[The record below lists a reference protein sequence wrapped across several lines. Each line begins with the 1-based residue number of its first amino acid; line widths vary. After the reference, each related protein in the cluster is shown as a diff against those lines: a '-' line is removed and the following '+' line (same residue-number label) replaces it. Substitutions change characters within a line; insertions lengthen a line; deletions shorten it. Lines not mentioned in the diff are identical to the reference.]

1 MAHFVESSLQQL
13 QQFHGSADTAV
24 RMHALKLQR
33 NCLDKMEGLSLFCAS
48 NSEITLC
55 GSVFVVDIT
64 LDKSDG
70 SVVRVKLS
78 VAAETTVEDKDGGI
92 FLTRLLKQS
101 DFKAFTNS
109 IAALAACDRL
119 SNASFP
125 AFTVLHNIHTDM
137 AMLYSRELAHCN
149 GNLNHVLTEGH
160 GVFVSNFNLVGS
172 AFVFWAGKADL
183 LELEE
188 HGLAVGNEKR
198 ELEKCN
204 ELYAA
209 HVRLGDGNARLNLL
223 PSFDNK
229 YLLSEESSIPDG
241 MECVSVASLN
251 GLTHQF
257 LRNPSA
263 EYSDSFR
270 ASLIIEFEP
279 AIPCTKRISE
289 SLASM
294 PDISIPDMTTPSTTS
309 YPRTLQETHYVPRQS
324 LEATHILHHS
334 TSQFSKIRFTP
345 ALLKSTDA
353 CSHLSK
359 VSCAHP
365 SQLLSLIQFAR
376 RQIVFNTIV
385 ASLFTPS
392 PPPMM
397 IPSDAAKRSA
407 LFGVID
413 VVSWNP
419 SVSVDLSIAVIGRG
433 VVIVQVRFVSDTD
446 GNDVEMV
453 GLRGDG
459 NFEMASRV
467 LNGTLDLGLALVYV

>member
-1 MAHFVESSLQQL
+1 MLAGDQL
-13 QQFHGSADTAV
+13 FKAIEPQ
-24 RMHALKLQR
+24 
-33 NCLDKMEGLSLFCAS
+33 
-48 NSEITLC
+48 
-55 GSVFVVDIT
+55 IT

-78 VAAETTVEDKDGGI
+78 VAAETTVEDKDGGF
-92 FLTRLLKQS
+92 FLTRLLKRS

-149 GNLNHVLTEGH
+149 GDLNHVLTEGH

-188 HGLAVGNEKR
+188 RGLAVGNEKE

-204 ELYAA
+204 ELYAV

-241 MECVSVASLN
+241 MECISVTSLN
-251 GLTHQF
+251 GLTHKF
-257 LRNPSA
+257 LRNPSP

-279 AIPCTKRISE
+279 SIPCTKRILE
-289 SLASM
+289 SLASI
-294 PDISIPDMTTPSTTS
+294 PDISIPDMATPSTTS
-309 YPRTLQETHYVPRQS
+309 YPRTLQETHYMPRQS

-334 TSQFSKIRFTP
+334 NSQFSKIRFTP
-345 ALLKSTDA
+345 ALLKSTDP
-353 CSHLSK
+353 CSRLTK

-365 SQLLSLIQFAR
+365 SQLLSLIHFAR

-385 ASLFTPS
+385 ASLFTPP

-397 IPSDAAKRSA
+397 SDAAKRSA
-407 LFGVID
+407 LIGVID

-419 SVSVDLSIAVIGRG
+419 YVSVDLSIAVIGRG
-433 VVIVQVRFVSDTD
+433 VVIVQVRFVSEVA

-459 NFEMASRV
+459 DFEAASRV

>member
-1 MAHFVESSLQQL
+1 
-13 QQFHGSADTAV
+13 
-24 RMHALKLQR
+24 
-33 NCLDKMEGLSLFCAS
+33 
-48 NSEITLC
+48 
-55 GSVFVVDIT
+55 
-64 LDKSDG
+64 
-70 SVVRVKLS
+70 
-78 VAAETTVEDKDGGI
+78 
-92 FLTRLLKQS
+92 
-101 DFKAFTNS
+101 
-109 IAALAACDRL
+109 
-119 SNASFP
+119 
-125 AFTVLHNIHTDM
+125 M

-188 HGLAVGNEKR
+188 RGLAVGNEKK

-209 HVRLGDGNARLNLL
+209 HVRLGEGNARLNLL

-279 AIPCTKRISE
+279 AIPCTKRILE

-294 PDISIPDMTTPSTTS
+294 PGMKVCMSFFPKIISFILQLFLRCGKTPDISIPDMAMPSTTS